1 MKLYSSIS
9 EKGRLIIG
17 SCSSIENC
25 IVKTVQRVNELGFAN
40 TVHEKGQKQAK
51 FNFQIEENEEILTE
65 NGIDYSDGLII
76 LEMELI
82 VRKKEA

>member
-9 EKGRLIIG
+9 GKGRLIIG

-25 IVKTVQRVNELGFAN
+25 IMKTIQRVNELGFAN

-51 FNFQIEENEEILTE
+51 FNFQIEECEEILTE
-65 NGIDYSDGLII
+65 NGIDYSDGIII
-76 LEMELI
+76 LEMEMVI
-82 VRKKEA
+82 RKKEA